1 MLTIPF
7 SEFLVSVCFVVT
19 GHALMLSMPSSPKPG
34 VLRCDSIVPLSLVSS
49 FTIVF
54 RASGQWFHETRTEL
68 ARRLLFILARLDEL
82 VPAEPL
88 ALRMKEHALE
98 LFIVDAL
105 ETLLFPD
112 VGPSCP
118 IIFAQLVA
126 HILVEVAVQP
136 F

>member
-1 MLTIPF
+1 MRRLWLLLCQPHRSLSTGR
-7 SEFLVSVCFVVT
+7 CFT
-19 GHALMLSMPSSPKPG
+19 GHALMRCRG